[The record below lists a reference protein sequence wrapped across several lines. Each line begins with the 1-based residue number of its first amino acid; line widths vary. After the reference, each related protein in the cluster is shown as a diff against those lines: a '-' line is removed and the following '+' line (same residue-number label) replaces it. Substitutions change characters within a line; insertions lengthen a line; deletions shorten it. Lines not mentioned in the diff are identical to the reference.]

1 MFSFNSNLLTFAAES
16 DTVVDEVKI
25 YSQVT
30 IDDDFDDSS
39 VIVIMDKRTDGV
51 NKIQCFQNINL
62 EAAIS
67 FEDNIIK

>member
-39 VIVIMDKRTDGV
+39 VIVIMDKRTGGD

-62 EAAIS
+62 EVVIS